1 MKISWYWIL
10 LAFLSISTVVFY
22 LYFEIALIIKLYF
35 SPQVGASGEL
45 KYHEPLGLF
54 APVIYLFEGGVKMLQ
69 GLSPLMKF
77 IREVLLLINS
87 VLLAISLPV
96 SYFVFKQKLWAGI
109 VIVLLSL
116 PMIVVCFEEL
126 KSMFY
131 PLH

>member
-1 MKISWYWIL
+1 MKISWFWVL
-10 LAFLSISTVVFY
+10 LALLSLSLLIFY

-35 SPQVGASGEL
+35 SPQIGASGEL

-54 APVIYLFEGGVKMLQ
+54 APVLYLFEGGIKMLQ
-69 GLSPLMKF
+69 GLSPALKF
-77 IREVLLLINS
+77 IREALLLANS

-116 PMIVVCFEEL
+116 PMMMFLFEEL
-126 KSMFY
+126 KSMLY
-131 PLH
+131 PLY